1 MAAAAATLTIV
12 VGMRT
17 GAAIAVERGNAVPS
31 PSGGPE
37 LVPPL
42 PVILSNDSGDGGDV
56 DRLVATVEL
65 GRVLGGGGEVD
76 RLVVCS
82 LDAFPTFPATDTSPA
97 PDERLS
103 S

>member
-1 MAAAAATLTIV
+1 
-12 VGMRT
+12 MRT
-17 GAAIAVERGNAVPS
+17 GAAIGVERGNAVPS

-37 LVPPL
+37 PVPPL
-42 PVILSNDSGDGGDV
+42 PVIPSNDWGDGGDV
-56 DRLVATVEL
+56 DRLVTMVEL
-65 GRVLGGGGEVD
+65 SRVLGGGGEVD

-97 PDERLS
+97 PDDRLS